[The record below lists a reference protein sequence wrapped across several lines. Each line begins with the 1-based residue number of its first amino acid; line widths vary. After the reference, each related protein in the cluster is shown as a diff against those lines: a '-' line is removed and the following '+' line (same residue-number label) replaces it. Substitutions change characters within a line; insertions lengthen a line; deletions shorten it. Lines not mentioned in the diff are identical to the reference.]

1 MLKTAGKIVL
11 VDVVISVKE
20 PVEQNAVLYVESL
33 ARVVVSLIVL
43 QIV

>member
-11 VDVVISVKE
+11 RVVVNGVLVVDLLVKM
-20 PVEQNAVLYVESL
+20 YVEDL
-33 ARVVVSLIVL
+33 VRVVVSLIVL